1 MRKTYATVRCWC
13 WKEHKNCS
21 MGEGSHGR
29 DKSIT
34 PPLFQ
39 YTGDI
44 SQLDPVWAGHGRAI
58 KSAMCSKRVKPYR
71 NFVVPW
77 LLLWWLL
84 QLLFLEAWGLGVWY
98 HIISYDYIH
107 IYIQLYIYTYD
118 YIITYNYIYIFY
130 IMYIYIHIVEM
141 VDLKSGKLW
150 GLDGF

>member
-58 KSAMCSKRVKPYR
+58 KSAMCSKRAKPYR

-107 IYIQLYIYTYD
+107 IYIYTIIYIYTYD

-130 IMYIYIHIVEM
+130 IMYIYIYI
-141 VDLKSGKLW
+141 LW
-150 GLDGF
+150 RWSIWRVVSCGV